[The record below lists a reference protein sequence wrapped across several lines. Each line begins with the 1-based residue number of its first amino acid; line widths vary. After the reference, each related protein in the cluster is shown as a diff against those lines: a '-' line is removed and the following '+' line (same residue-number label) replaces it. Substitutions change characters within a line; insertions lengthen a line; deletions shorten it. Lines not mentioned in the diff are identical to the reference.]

1 MMVFSELPSNR
12 LPAAFASAVNR
23 FLKLDEL
30 EQFYERSR
38 SEKPLAGEM
47 LRELGVRVQ
56 VSERDI
62 ARIPKKGAV
71 IAVSNHPFGLL
82 DGVILTDLLTKIRSD
97 VRILTNGMLGQVA
110 ELARICIFVDPFDR
124 PENKTA
130 NGRALRAAL
139 THVKKGGMLLIFP
152 AGEVSHFDP
161 KGGAIR
167 DPEWRETAARL
178 VRMTRARVV
187 PIFVRGSNSLPFQML
202 GMVHPRLRTAA
213 LAGEFLNK
221 RGQSVEVR
229 IGSEIEPAR
238 VEAFATDAEAI
249 GYLRRRSEWL
259 SRRGEREQAG
269 PARSTEVA
277 APESAEDL
285 AREVAQLPS
294 LCRMANVGNLEV
306 YAAEAQQIP
315 GILREI
321 GRLREVTF
329 RDVGEGTGRARDLD
343 SFDAY
348 YLHIFV
354 WHRERQ
360 EVVGA
365 YRVGDVPRILVRY
378 GLEGLYTNTQFR
390 FDSGFFRRL
399 GPALELGRSFVRA
412 EYQKQFMPLA
422 LLWRGICCWVARRP
436 EYSTLIGA
444 VSVSGQYSRSSR
456 ELIAAWFEGGRSTGE
471 TGIVKPRRPLRGR
484 WARGAMPAGIEE
496 LSEWVSD
503 VETDGKG
510 LPILVKQ
517 YAKLGG
523 RILAFSVDPDFG
535 NTLDGFV
542 MLDLRQAPAESL
554 VRHMGKDG
562 AATFFAWHRIA
573 AQTAA

>member
-30 EQFYERSR
+30 ERFYEKSR
-38 SEKPLAGEM
+38 SDKPLAGEM
-47 LRELGVRVQ
+47 LRELGIRVQ
-56 VSERDI
+56 VSERDL
-62 ARIPKKGAV
+62 ARVPKTGPV

-82 DGVILTDLLTKIRSD
+82 DGVILTDLLTGLRSD

-124 PENKTA
+124 PENKAA
-130 NGRALRAAL
+130 NGRALRAAI

-178 VRMTRARVV
+178 VRMTRAKVV
-187 PIFVRGSNSLPFQML
+187 PIFVKGSNSLPFQML
-202 GMVHPRLRTAA
+202 GLVHPRLRTAA

-221 RGQSVEVR
+221 RGQAVEVR
-229 IGSEIEPAR
+229 LGSVIEPAR

-259 SRRGEREQAG
+259 SRRGERKQEG
-269 PARSTEVA
+269 PAQLTEVA
-277 APESAEDL
+277 SPEAAEAL
-285 AREVAQLPS
+285 ATEVQHLPS
-294 LCRMANVGNLEV
+294 LCRMASVGELEV

-315 GILREI
+315 TVLREI

-329 RDVGEGTGRARDLD
+329 RAVGEGTGRASDLD
-343 SFDAY
+343 RFDVY

-354 WHRERQ
+354 WHRERR

-390 FDSGFFRRL
+390 FDRGFFRRL

-412 EYQKQFMPLA
+412 EYQRQFMPLA
-422 LLWRGICCWVARRP
+422 LLWRGICCWIARRP

-456 ELIAAWFEGGRSTGE
+456 ELIAAWFQGDRSAGATHA
-471 TGIVKPRRPLRGR
+471 VKPRRPLRGR
-484 WARGAMPAGIEE
+484 LARGAMPQGLEE

-517 YAKLGG
+517 YVRLGG
-523 RILAFSVDPDFG
+523 QILAFSVDPDFG

-542 MLDLRQAPAESL
+542 MLDLRTAPVESL
-554 VRHMGKDG
+554 ERHMGKDS
-562 AATFFAWHRIA
+562 AATFFAWHRVA
-573 AQTAA
+573 ARTAA